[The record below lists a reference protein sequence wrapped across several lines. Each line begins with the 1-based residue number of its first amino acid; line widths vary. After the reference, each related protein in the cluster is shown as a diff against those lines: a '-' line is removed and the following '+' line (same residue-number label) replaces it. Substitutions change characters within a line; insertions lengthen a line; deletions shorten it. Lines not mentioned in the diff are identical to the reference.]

1 MPNIFVSY
9 SRDSKDIAAAVADD
23 IKELGHV
30 VWFDHELSGGQAW
43 WNEILATVRRSDV
56 FVFILTPQALSSIA
70 CTREY
75 GYAAA
80 LRKPILPVLVAEDVS
95 TNLLPPALAQIH
107 YVDYRSLDRAAGF
120 RLARA
125 LASLPPTGP
134 LPDPLPAS
142 PEVPTSYLGSLNEQ
156 IESSSSLS
164 YEQQSALLVDLR
176 KGLRDPET
184 AEDSRALL
192 KRLRRRRDLLATIAE
207 EIDELLAS
215 GKTAPAAQPKP
226 WPAVRSPTQTPP
238 PSPGEGIRPPE
249 REPPNPDPTPTP
261 PIGIRQS
268 LTLRENDGCD
278 LGSRP
283 GNRRRADRNVDL
295 YQRVHHLGVSHGSGR
310 SRCRIAQRKAAS
322 AHRRSVGGRCCRMVG
337 SFHIRI
343 QRQRCLRGW
352 RGFRRSERSR
362 SWSDRRHV
370 PLESAAWC
378 SIRQSTG
385 GAVGHRHERTH
396 IAGRLRRLRE
406 LSQR

>member
-107 YVDYRSLDRAAGF
+107 YVDYRSRDRAAGF

-134 LPDPLPAS
+134 LPDPMPPP

-226 WPAVRSPTQTPP
+226 WSAVRSPTQTPGP
-238 PSPGEGIRPPE
+238 GPGEGIRPPE

-261 PIGIRQS
+261 PAGIRQS
-268 LTLRENDGCD
+268 LTRRERMTGAIWGAV
-278 LGSRP
+278 LGT
-283 GNRRRADRNVDL
+283 
-295 YQRVHHLGVSHGSGR
+295 
-310 SRCRIAQRKAAS
+310 AAGLIGMS
-322 AHRRSVGGRCCRMVG
+322 TYT
-337 SFHIRI
+337 
-343 QRQRCLRGW
+343 
-352 RGFRRSERSR
+352 SE
-362 SWSDRRHV
+362 
-370 PLESAAWC
+370 
-378 SIRQSTG
+378 SITWAFLTGAG
-385 GAVGHRHERTH
+385 GAV
-396 IAGRLRRLRE
+396 AGMLSGKRRRRIVAALVGAAAGW
-406 LSQR
+406 LGASIFAFSGSDAFAGGAVFGAPSGAVLGAIVGTYLWKAQPGAQSASPPAVP